1 MYEEPLDKEEA
12 INATRG
18 KLDYI
23 ESNLDEFE
31 TLGGVWSRIFHTN
44 YEFTVM
50 GKIEDQEACFKRF
63 F

>member
-23 ESNLDEFE
+23 ESNLNEFE
-31 TLGGVWSRIFHTN
+31 TLGGMVQDISH
-44 YEFTVM
+44 
-50 GKIEDQEACFKRF
+50 
-63 F
+63 

>member
-31 TLGGVWSRIFHTN
+31 TLGYGSGYFTQIASLLLWVKSRIRRLSS
-44 YEFTVM
+44 
-50 GKIEDQEACFKRF
+50 KD
-63 F
+63 